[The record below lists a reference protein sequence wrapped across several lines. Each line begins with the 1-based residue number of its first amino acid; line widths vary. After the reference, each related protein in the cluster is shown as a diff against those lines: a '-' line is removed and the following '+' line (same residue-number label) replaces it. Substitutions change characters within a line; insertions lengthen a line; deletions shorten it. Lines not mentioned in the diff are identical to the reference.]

1 MLLDFDPL
9 IQHSLISYCVEMGD
23 REIEARVSEFE
34 SSSSSSSDSVF
45 EITLVKPSSSLKPSV
60 SSKLLKSSTLSSH
73 TCSSLRASSS
83 SSVTPFH
90 ALSEECFLDDKDLES
105 IRRRF
110 QTLDEAFSR
119 LPYTS
124 EKACSFAHG
133 EVSFYEAAFSCG
145 LRFPVHPFIH
155 HLLSNLNIAPRQL
168 VPNAWRMVVNCI
180 TIWFMVNEGEMITL
194 NEFLFLY
201 KLKPST
207 HYRYFEL
214 SPWDKKTKVVHE
226 FPISFVIGNHATFL
240 CLENL
245 RC

>member
-1 MLLDFDPL
+1 M
-9 IQHSLISYCVEMGD
+9 
-23 REIEARVSEFE
+23 
-34 SSSSSSSDSVF
+34 
-45 EITLVKPSSSLKPSV
+45 
-60 SSKLLKSSTLSSH
+60 
-73 TCSSLRASSS
+73 
-83 SSVTPFH
+83 TPFH
-90 ALSEECFLDDKDLES
+90 ALSEEYFLNGKDLKS
-105 IRRRF
+105 IRGKF
-110 QTLDEAFSR
+110 QIPSEVVSR
-119 LPYTS
+119 LPHNG
-124 EKACSFAHG
+124 EKACSFTHG
-133 EVSFYEAAFSCG
+133 EVSFCKADFSYG
-145 LRFPVHPFIH
+145 LRFPIHPFIH

-214 SPWDKKTKVVHE
+214 SPWDKQTKVVHE